1 MKIIGLIPARYASSR
16 FPGKPLVELA
26 GKSMIRWVYEA
37 ARQSRHLTDVV
48 VATDHAE
55 IFSHVQTFG
64 RAVLTSPDHPSGT
77 DRCFEAL
84 KNLNARY
91 DYVINIQGDE
101 PFIEAHQIDLLAAR
115 LDGSVEIAT
124 LIKKITSSDEL
135 FNPSEAKV
143 VLDVH
148 GNALLFSR
156 SPVPHVRNRLE
167 SDWIQ
172 YHQFYKHV
180 GLYAYRA
187 DILERITQLQASAL
201 EKAESLEQLRWLENG
216 FKIQTIETDRE
227 SFGID
232 TPADV
237 PRALKILK
245 ARS

>member
-1 MKIIGLIPARYASSR
+1 VKIIGLIPARYASSR

-37 ARQSRHLTDVV
+37 ARKSKYLSEVV
-48 VATDHAE
+48 VATDHPE
-55 IFSHVQTFG
+55 ILEHVQTFG
-64 RAVLTSPDHPSGT
+64 QAVLTSPHHPSGT

-84 KNLNARY
+84 QNLKASF

-101 PFIEAHQIDLLAAR
+101 PFIEAHQIDLLATR

-124 LIKKITSSDEL
+124 LIKKITSTDEL

-143 VLDVH
+143 VLDVN

-156 SPVPHVRNRLE
+156 SPIPHIRNKPE
-167 SDWIQ
+167 ADWIQ
-172 YHQFYKHV
+172 HHTFYKHV
-180 GLYAYRA
+180 GLYAYRT
-187 DILERITQLQASAL
+187 DVL
-201 EKAESLEQLRWLENG
+201 EKITRLNASCLETAESLEQLRWLENG
-216 FKIQTIETDRE
+216 FKIRTIETDRE

-237 PRALKILK
+237 PRALEIMK
-245 ARS
+245 ART